1 MTELERIRREIRAEL
16 AARGDPDRDKPMA
29 ELDPML
35 DAALPELDPTD
46 VWIDAIATIT
56 QTVPLASTAA
66 EAFVRSA
73 LREAAKAVTA
83 PELPA
88 FRERSRLGVVLAARA
103 LGITP
108 RALEELE
115 QRRPLGWLQ
124 VSSGALAAYLD
135 RLDLPRG
142 EFVRWVASLMVARQP
157 GHAYGYRP
165 REAAT
170 VPVDAMPSAQ
180 LLEDFRRWASEVLT
194 AP

>member
-1 MTELERIRREIRAEL
+1 MSELERIRREIQAEL
-16 AARGDPDRDKPMA
+16 AARRDMDLDEPVA
-29 ELDPML
+29 ELDRML
-35 DAALPELDPTD
+35 EAALSEMDPTD
-46 VWIDAIATIT
+46 LWIEAIATIT
-56 QTVPLASTAA
+56 QPVALEPTAA

-88 FRERSRLGVVLAARA
+88 FRERSGLGVVLAARA

-124 VSSGALAAYLD
+124 VRSTALAAYLD
-135 RLDLPRG
+135 RLNLSRG
-142 EFVRWVASLMVARQP
+142 EFVRWVASLMLGRQQ

-170 VPVDAMPSAQ
+170 APVDAKPSAQ
-180 LLEDFRRWASEVLT
+180 LLEDFRRWASEVLN

>member
-16 AARGDPDRDKPMA
+16 AARGDPNRDEP

-35 DAALPELDPTD
+35 EAALPELDPTD

-56 QTVPLASTAA
+56 QTAPLASTAA
-66 EAFVRSA
+66 EAFVRRA
-73 LREAAKAVTA
+73 LDEARKAATA
-83 PELPA
+83 PEIRIR
-88 FRERSRLGVVLAARA
+88 RERSGLGMVSAARA

-135 RLDLPRG
+135 RLHLPRG
-142 EFVRWVASLMVARQP
+142 EFVRWVASLMLARQP

-170 VPVDAMPSAQ
+170 APVDTTPSAQ
-180 LLEDFRRWASEVLT
+180 LLEDFRRWASEVLN
-194 AP
+194 AQ

>member
-16 AARGDPDRDKPMA
+16 DARGDPDRDEPMA

-35 DAALPELDPTD
+35 EAALPELDPTD

-66 EAFVRSA
+66 EAFVRKA
-73 LREAAKAVTA
+73 LDEARKAATA
-83 PELPA
+83 PEVRIR
-88 FRERSRLGVVLAARA
+88 REQSGLGLLSAAQA

-124 VSSGALAAYLD
+124 VNSGALATYLD
-135 RLDLPRG
+135 RLHLPRG
-142 EFVRWVASLMVARQP
+142 EFVRWVATLMLAQQS

-170 VPVDAMPSAQ
+170 SPVDATPSAQ
-180 LLEDFRRWASEVLT
+180 LLEDFRRWASEVLNT
-194 AP
+194 Q